1 MSRRR
6 LVVGALV
13 LVVAVV
19 ATIGIWQALGRRP
32 TAVLSGWHRPAP
44 SFQLA
49 DLRHPE
55 GSITLRQFA
64 GRPLVVNFWASW
76 CTPCRAEMPVLAA
89 ASRRARAEVA
99 FLGIDVNDTRS
110 DAAAFVAKVKVT
122 YPVACDP
129 SGSTTGPYGLF
140 GLPTTVFVN
149 RSGTIVG
156 THAGAFDT
164 RTIAAALAQAFPG
177 H

>member
-6 LVVGALV
+6 LVVAALALV
-13 LVVAVV
+13 GAVV
-19 ATIGIWQALGRRP
+19 AAIGIWQALGRQP
-32 TAVLSGWHRPAP
+32 TAVLSGGSRPAP

-49 DLRHPE
+49 DLRHGD

-76 CTPCRAEMPVLAA
+76 CTPCRTETPVLEAA
-89 ASRRARAEVA
+89 ARHARGEVT
-99 FLGIDVNDTRS
+99 FLGINVNDARS
-110 DAAAFVAKVKVT
+110 DAAAFVAKFNVT
-122 YPVACDP
+122 YPIAYDP

-156 THAGAFDT
+156 THAGAFDA
-164 RTIAAALAQAFPG
+164 RTLAAALAQAFAVS
-177 H
+177 